1 MRFEH
6 LALNVAEPKAMAAW
20 YCQHLGLRVRR
31 ALPDQAQTHFLVDDS
46 DQMMLEIYCNPADQ
60 VPDYPN
66 MHPLLLHL
74 ALVSVDPYAD
84 SKRLQ
89 QAGAQQVD
97 EVNLADGSLL
107 VMLRDPWGLALQL
120 CRRGAA
126 LNQA

>member
-1 MRFEH
+1 MS
-6 LALNVAEPKAMAAW
+6 LNLKLW
-20 YCQHLGLRVRR
+20 RRCQHLGLRVRR

-126 LNQA
+126 LDQS